1 MDNNTNNTEITEEV
15 SLNDQMLVRRE
26 KLDALRAAG
35 ADPYE
40 ITKYDVTAHTEE
52 IRNNFEELEGK
63 EVSVAGRLM
72 SRRDMGKANFI
83 DLHDVQGKIQIY
95 VKIDDIG
102 EDAFAEFK
110 KWDLGDI
117 IGVQNPP
124 R

>member
-1 MDNNTNNTEITEEV
+1 MDNSTNNTEIIEEV

-83 DLHDVQGKIQIY
+83 DLHDAQGKIQIY

-110 KWDLGDI
+110 KWTLEI
-117 IGVQNPP
+117 SSV
-124 R
+124 